1 MDALQ
6 VAAAAFVAL
15 LPITNPI
22 GAIAAYAGMTSDMSH
37 GDRTRQAV
45 KTGMYVAAILVVFA
59 LLGSVALKG
68 LGITVP
74 ALQIAGGLVVA
85 HSGFSMLSAQPRLTS
100 NEQPHAIAQNDV
112 SFSPM
117 ALPLIAGP
125 GAIGVVIALSARN
138 PDLLDRIGVACAGAA
153 LGAVIAVVPAI
164 RDARGRQTGPH
175 RSRCTNEG
183 HGVPDHDHWRRA
195 AHPRLEG
202 GIRLTCTS
210 GSARTAELG
219 LRCRPGG
226 LLRVRERPRMGLSQ
240 G

>member
-100 NEQPHAIAQNDV
+100 NEQTHAIAQNDV

-153 LGAVIAVVPAI
+153 LGAVIAVSLRYGTPVV
-164 RDARGRQTGPH
+164 DKLGHTGVGALT
-175 RSRCTNEG
+175 RVMGFLIMTIGVELLI
-183 HGVPDHDHWRRA
+183 HGSKA
-195 AHPRLEG
+195 AFG
-202 GIRLTCTS
+202 
-210 GSARTAELG
+210 
-219 LRCRPGG
+219 
-226 LLRVRERPRMGLSQ
+226 
-240 G
+240 